1 MSIWPTDWTGILLP
15 DAPVMEL
22 VLRAGVIYVFL
33 FVVMRIQGRRVF
45 GGFALSDLL
54 VTLLLAVA
62 VREGITGGFRT
73 IGDAMISGGT
83 ILVCDRLVDR
93 LAYHFRLPRRL
104 LRQRPTL
111 LIRDGELVIENARR
125 QLVTRA
131 EINEKLREK
140 GISSIRDVQE
150 ARLEPDGRISI
161 LRTSP

>member
-1 MSIWPTDWTGILLP
+1 MRIWPADWTGFLLP

-22 VLRAGVIYVFL
+22 VVRAVLIYVFL
-33 FVVMRIQGRRVF
+33 FAVMRIQGRRVF

-73 IGDAMISGGT
+73 IGDAMVSGGT
-83 ILVCDRLVDR
+83 ILFCDRLVDR
-93 LAYHFRLPRRL
+93 LAYHFPLPRRL

-111 LIRDGELVIENARR
+111 LIRDGELVLENARR

-131 EINEKLREK
+131 EIDEKLREQ
-140 GISSIRDVQE
+140 GIASVRDVQE
-150 ARLEPDGRISI
+150 ARLEPDGTLSI
-161 LRTSP
+161 LRRSR